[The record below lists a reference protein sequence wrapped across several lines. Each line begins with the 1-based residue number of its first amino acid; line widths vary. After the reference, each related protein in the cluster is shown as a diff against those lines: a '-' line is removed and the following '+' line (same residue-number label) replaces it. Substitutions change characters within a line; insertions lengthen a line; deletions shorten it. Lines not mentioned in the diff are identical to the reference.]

1 MVPITLFA
9 QWTAVSMSP
18 PGGPSGEARLDLNRS
33 VGQSIAGAGADY
45 FADGLQVGSTWSL
58 TLRSTP
64 QIIAS
69 GIVDAS
75 GTVRGN
81 AAIPAGLEAGWH
93 SITLIGTNTFGT
105 AVNKAVWFELNE
117 RGVIAAKQDTAP
129 VLPAAVLSRTGSD
142 IDGLLTG
149 ALALL
154 VLGLLAVAFTRRQE
168 NGLPTG

>member
-1 MVPITLFA
+1 LAGPA
-9 QWTAVSMSP
+9 SP
-18 PGGPSGEARLDLNRS
+18 PGGLRGDVGLDLGRS
-33 VGQSIAGAGADY
+33 VGESITGASVDY
-45 FADGLQVGSTWSL
+45 FGERLQVGSTWSL

-93 SITLIGTNTFGT
+93 SITLTATNILGT
-105 AVNKAVWFELNE
+105 AVNKMVWFELDE

-154 VLGLLAVAFTRRQE
+154 VLGLVAVAFTRRQE
-168 NGLPTG
+168 GGNGLLTS